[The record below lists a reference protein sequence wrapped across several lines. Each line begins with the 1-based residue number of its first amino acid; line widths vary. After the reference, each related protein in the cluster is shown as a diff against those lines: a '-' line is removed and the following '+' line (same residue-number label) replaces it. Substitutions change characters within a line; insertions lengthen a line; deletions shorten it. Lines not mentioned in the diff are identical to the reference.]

1 MQNRSM
7 IASKKAFSLIVGISF
22 IGATILLGIQSGKDS
37 RFVVWFGLASA
48 IAAPLGLAQIAS
60 IFNRWDSEI
69 ITRLAKVPEIERLVN
84 EARTQEEK
92 IQLLE
97 EERLRLADIV
107 RIESRR
113 QAILDRIDSLERDA
127 FRILDELTFLDKEV
141 IVLDDNVGKSP
152 ASSEIRRLRER
163 VKARNDGDVII
174 RLGARSYRIDRDI
187 VKALPFGVGNSLL
200 AYFRIAESLQSG
212 FFGRSTR

>member
-1 MQNRSM
+1 M
-7 IASKKAFSLIVGISF
+7 IALRKAFSLIMGIF
-22 IGATILLGIQSGKDS
+22 LIGATILLGIQSGKDS

-48 IAAPLGLAQIAS
+48 IAAPLGLAQLAS

-69 ITRLAKVPEIERLVN
+69 ITRLTKVPEIEKLMH

-107 RIESRR
+107 RFESRR

-127 FRILDELTFLDKEV
+127 TRILDELAFLDREV
-141 IVLDDNVGKSP
+141 VIFDENVGKSP
-152 ASSEIRRLRER
+152 ASSEIRQLRER

-187 VKALPFGVGNSLL
+187 VKALPFGLGNSIL
-200 AYFRIAESLQSG
+200 AYFRIAESLGSRI
-212 FFGRSTR
+212 FGRSTR

>member
-1 MQNRSM
+1 MQNRLM
-7 IASKKAFSLIVGISF
+7 IASKKVFSLIVGIFF

-174 RLGARSYRIDRDI
+174 RLGERSYRIDRDI
-187 VKALPFGVGNSLL
+187 VKALPFGLGNSLL
-200 AYFRIAESLQSG
+200 AYFRIVESLQSG
-212 FFGRSTR
+212 ISGRYTR

>member
-1 MQNRSM
+1 M
-7 IASKKAFSLIVGISF
+7 IVLRKASSLITGILL
-22 IGATILLGIQSGKDS
+22 IGAIIFLGIQSGKDS

-48 IAAPLGLAQIAS
+48 IAAPLGLAQFAS
-60 IFNRWDSEI
+60 IFNRWDSEL

-107 RIESRR
+107 RFESRR

-127 FRILDELTFLDKEV
+127 TRILDELAFLDKEV
-141 IVLDDNVGKSP
+141 VTFDESIGKSP
-152 ASSEIRRLRER
+152 ASSEIRQLRER

-174 RLGARSYRIDRDI
+174 RLGTRNYRVDRDI
-187 VKALPFGVGNSLL
+187 VKAVPFDLGNSIL
-200 AYFRIAESLQSG
+200 AYFRIVESLESRI
-212 FFGRSTR
+212 FRRSTR

>member
-1 MQNRSM
+1 
-7 IASKKAFSLIVGISF
+7 LGIF
-22 IGATILLGIQSGKDS
+22 LIGATILLGIHSGKDS

-48 IAAPLGLAQIAS
+48 IAAPLGLAQLAS

-69 ITRLAKVPEIERLVN
+69 ITRLAKVPEIEKLMN

-107 RIESRR
+107 RFESRR

-127 FRILDELTFLDKEV
+127 TRILDELAFLDREV
-141 IVLDDNVGKSP
+141 VIFDENVGKSP
-152 ASSEIRRLRER
+152 ASSEIRQLRER

-187 VKALPFGVGNSLL
+187 VKALPFGLGNSIL
-200 AYFRIAESLQSG
+200 AYFRIAESLGSRI
-212 FFGRSTR
+212 FGRSAR

>member
-1 MQNRSM
+1 M
-7 IASKKAFSLIVGISF
+7 KKGFSLIMGILL
-22 IGATILLGIQSGKDS
+22 IGATILLGIKSGRDS

-48 IAAPLGLAQIAS
+48 IAAPLGLTQLAS

-69 ITRLAKVPEIERLVN
+69 ITRLAKVPEIEKLVN

-127 FRILDELTFLDKEV
+127 TRILDELTFLDKEV
-141 IVLDDNVGKSP
+141 VIFDENVGKSP
-152 ASSEIRRLRER
+152 ASSEIRQLRER

-187 VKALPFGVGNSLL
+187 VKALPFGLGNLIL
-200 AYFRIAESLQSG
+200 AYFRIAESLESRI
-212 FFGRSTR
+212 FRRSSQ

>member
-1 MQNRSM
+1 M
-7 IASKKAFSLIVGISF
+7 IALRKAFSLIMGIF
-22 IGATILLGIQSGKDS
+22 LIGATILLGIQSGKDS

-48 IAAPLGLAQIAS
+48 IAAPLGLAQLAS

-69 ITRLAKVPEIERLVN
+69 ITRLAKVPEIEKLVN

-107 RIESRR
+107 RFESRR

-127 FRILDELTFLDKEV
+127 TRILDELAFLDKEV
-141 IVLDDNVGKSP
+141 VIFDENAGKSP
-152 ASSEIRRLRER
+152 ASSEIR
-163 VKARNDGDVII
+163 
-174 RLGARSYRIDRDI
+174 
-187 VKALPFGVGNSLL
+187 
-200 AYFRIAESLQSG
+200 
-212 FFGRSTR
+212 

>member
-1 MQNRSM
+1 M
-7 IASKKAFSLIVGISF
+7 IALRKAFSLIMGIF
-22 IGATILLGIQSGKDS
+22 LIGATILLGIQSGKDS

-48 IAAPLGLAQIAS
+48 IAAPLGLAQLAS

-69 ITRLAKVPEIERLVN
+69 ITRLAKVPEIEKLMN

-107 RIESRR
+107 RFESRR

-127 FRILDELTFLDKEV
+127 TRILDELAFLDREV
-141 IVLDDNVGKSP
+141 VIFDQNVGKSP
-152 ASSEIRRLRER
+152 ASSEIRQLRER

-174 RLGARSYRIDRDI
+174 RLGARSYRVDRDI
-187 VKALPFGVGNSLL
+187 VKALPFGLGNSIL
-200 AYFRIAESLQSG
+200 AYFRIAESLGSRI
-212 FFGRSTR
+212 FGRSTR

>member
-1 MQNRSM
+1 M
-7 IASKKAFSLIVGISF
+7 IALRKAFSLIMGIF
-22 IGATILLGIQSGKDS
+22 LIGATIHLGIQSGKDS

-48 IAAPLGLAQIAS
+48 IAAPLGLAQLAS

-69 ITRLAKVPEIERLVN
+69 ITRLAKVPEIEKLMN

-107 RIESRR
+107 RFESRR

-127 FRILDELTFLDKEV
+127 TRILDELAFLDREV
-141 IVLDDNVGKSP
+141 VLFDENVGKSP
-152 ASSEIRRLRER
+152 ASSEIRQLRER

-187 VKALPFGVGNSLL
+187 VKALPFGLGNSIL
-200 AYFRIAESLQSG
+200 AYFRIAESLGSRI
-212 FFGRSTR
+212 FGRSTR

>member
-1 MQNRSM
+1 M
-7 IASKKAFSLIVGISF
+7 IALRKAFSLIMGIF
-22 IGATILLGIQSGKDS
+22 LIGATILLGIQSGKDS

-48 IAAPLGLAQIAS
+48 IAAPLGLAQLAS

-69 ITRLAKVPEIERLVN
+69 ITRLTKVPEIEKLMN

-107 RIESRR
+107 RFESRR

-127 FRILDELTFLDKEV
+127 TRILDELAFLDREV
-141 IVLDDNVGKSP
+141 VIFDENVGKSP
-152 ASSEIRRLRER
+152 ASSEIRQLRER

-187 VKALPFGVGNSLL
+187 VKALPFGLGNSIL
-200 AYFRIAESLQSG
+200 AYFRIAESLGSRI
-212 FFGRSTR
+212 FGRSTR

>member
-1 MQNRSM
+1 
-7 IASKKAFSLIVGISF
+7 
-22 IGATILLGIQSGKDS
+22 
-37 RFVVWFGLASA
+37 
-48 IAAPLGLAQIAS
+48 LAQIAT

-69 ITRLAKVPEIERLVN
+69 IARLAKVPENERLVN

-113 QAILDRIDSLERDA
+113 QAILGRIDSLERDA

-141 IVLDDNVGKSP
+141 IVLDDNVGKGP
-152 ASSEIRRLRER
+152 AS
-163 VKARNDGDVII
+163 
-174 RLGARSYRIDRDI
+174 RD
-187 VKALPFGVGNSLL
+187 S
-200 AYFRIAESLQSG
+200 
-212 FFGRSTR
+212 

>member
-1 MQNRSM
+1 M
-7 IASKKAFSLIVGISF
+7 IALRKAFSFILGIF
-22 IGATILLGIQSGKDS
+22 LIGATILLGIQSGKDS

-48 IAAPLGLAQIAS
+48 IAAPLGLAQLAS

-69 ITRLAKVPEIERLVN
+69 ITRLAKVPEIEKLMN

-97 EERLRLADIV
+97 DERLRLADIV
-107 RIESRR
+107 RFESRR

-127 FRILDELTFLDKEV
+127 TRILDELAFLDREV
-141 IVLDDNVGKSP
+141 VIFDENVGKSP
-152 ASSEIRRLRER
+152 ASSEIRQLRER

-187 VKALPFGVGNSLL
+187 VKALPFGLGNSIL
-200 AYFRIAESLQSG
+200 AYFRIAESLGSRI
-212 FFGRSTR
+212 FGRSTR

>member
-1 MQNRSM
+1 M
-7 IASKKAFSLIVGISF
+7 IALRKAFSLIMGIF
-22 IGATILLGIQSGKDS
+22 LIGATILLGIQSGKDS

-48 IAAPLGLAQIAS
+48 IAAPLGLAQLAS

-69 ITRLAKVPEIERLVN
+69 ITRLTKVPEIEKLMN

-107 RIESRR
+107 RFESRR

-127 FRILDELTFLDKEV
+127 TRILDELAFLDREV
-141 IVLDDNVGKSP
+141 VIFDENVGKSP
-152 ASSEIRRLRER
+152 ASSEIRQLRER

-174 RLGARSYRIDRDI
+174 RLGARSYRVDRDI
-187 VKALPFGVGNSLL
+187 VKALPFGLGNSIL
-200 AYFRIAESLQSG
+200 AYFRIAESLGSRI
-212 FFGRSTR
+212 FGRSTR

>member
-1 MQNRSM
+1 M
-7 IASKKAFSLIVGISF
+7 IALRKAFSLILGIF
-22 IGATILLGIQSGKDS
+22 LIGATILLGIHSGKDS

-48 IAAPLGLAQIAS
+48 IAAPLGLAQLAS

-69 ITRLAKVPEIERLVN
+69 ITRLAKVPEIEKLMN

-107 RIESRR
+107 RFESRR
-113 QAILDRIDSLERDA
+113 QAILDCIDSLERDA
-127 FRILDELTFLDKEV
+127 TRILDELAFLDREV
-141 IVLDDNVGKSP
+141 VIFDENVGKSP
-152 ASSEIRRLRER
+152 ASSEIRQLRER

-187 VKALPFGVGNSLL
+187 VKALPFGLGNSIL
-200 AYFRIAESLQSG
+200 AYFRIAESLGSRI
-212 FFGRSTR
+212 FGRSTR

>member
-1 MQNRSM
+1 M
-7 IASKKAFSLIVGISF
+7 IALRKASSLIVGIF
-22 IGATILLGIQSGKDS
+22 LLAATILLVIQSGKDS
-37 RFVVWFGLASA
+37 LFVVWFGLASA
-48 IAAPLGLAQIAS
+48 IASPLGLAQFAS

-107 RIESRR
+107 PFESRR

-127 FRILDELTFLDKEV
+127 TRILDELAFLDKE
-141 IVLDDNVGKSP
+141 
-152 ASSEIRRLRER
+152 A
-163 VKARNDGDVII
+163 VII
-174 RLGARSYRIDRDI
+174 D
-187 VKALPFGVGNSLL
+187 
-200 AYFRIAESLQSG
+200 
-212 FFGRSTR
+212 

>member
-1 MQNRSM
+1 M
-7 IASKKAFSLIVGISF
+7 IALRKAFSLIMGIF
-22 IGATILLGIQSGKDS
+22 LIGATILLGIQSGKDS

-48 IAAPLGLAQIAS
+48 IAAPLGLAQLAS

-69 ITRLAKVPEIERLVN
+69 ITRLAKVPEIEKLMN

-107 RIESRR
+107 RFESRR

-127 FRILDELTFLDKEV
+127 TRILDELAFLDREV
-141 IVLDDNVGKSP
+141 VIFDENVGKSP
-152 ASSEIRRLRER
+152 ASSEIRQLRER

-187 VKALPFGVGNSLL
+187 VKALPFGLGNSIL
-200 AYFRIAESLQSG
+200 AYFRIAESLGSRI
-212 FFGRSTR
+212 FGRSTR

>member
-1 MQNRSM
+1 M
-7 IASKKAFSLIVGISF
+7 IALRKAFSLIMGIF
-22 IGATILLGIQSGKDS
+22 LIGATILLGIQSGKDS

-48 IAAPLGLAQIAS
+48 IAAPLGLAQLAS
-60 IFNRWDSEI
+60 IFNKWDSEI
-69 ITRLAKVPEIERLVN
+69 ITRLAKVPEIEKLMN

-107 RIESRR
+107 RFESRR

-127 FRILDELTFLDKEV
+127 TRILDELAFLDREV
-141 IVLDDNVGKSP
+141 VIFDENVGKSP
-152 ASSEIRRLRER
+152 ASSEIRQVRER
-163 VKARNDGDVII
+163 VKSRNDGDVII

-187 VKALPFGVGNSLL
+187 VKALPFGLGNSIL
-200 AYFRIAESLQSG
+200 AYFRIAESLGSRI
-212 FFGRSTR
+212 FGRSTR

>member
-1 MQNRSM
+1 M
-7 IASKKAFSLIVGISF
+7 IALRKAFSVIVGIF
-22 IGATILLGIQSGKDS
+22 LIGATIFLGIQSGKDS

-48 IAAPLGLAQIAS
+48 IAAPLGLAQLAS

-69 ITRLAKVPEIERLVN
+69 ITRLAKVPEIEKLVN

-107 RIESRR
+107 RFESRR

-127 FRILDELTFLDKEV
+127 TRIFDELAFLDKEV
-141 IVLDDNVGKSP
+141 VIFDENVGKSP
-152 ASSEIRRLRER
+152 ASSEIRQLRER

-187 VKALPFGVGNSLL
+187 VKALPFGLGNSIL
-200 AYFRIAESLQSG
+200 AYFRITESLESRI
-212 FFGRSTR
+212 FRRSTR

>member
-1 MQNRSM
+1 M
-7 IASKKAFSLIVGISF
+7 IALRKAFSLIMGIF
-22 IGATILLGIQSGKDS
+22 LIGATIHLGIQSGKDS

-48 IAAPLGLAQIAS
+48 IAAPLGLAQLAS

-69 ITRLAKVPEIERLVN
+69 ITRLAKVPEIEKLMN

-107 RIESRR
+107 RFESRR

-127 FRILDELTFLDKEV
+127 TRILDELAFLDREV
-141 IVLDDNVGKSP
+141 VLFDENVGKSP
-152 ASSEIRRLRER
+152 ASSEIRQLRER

-174 RLGARSYRIDRDI
+174 RLGARIYRIDRDI
-187 VKALPFGVGNSLL
+187 VKALPFGLGNSIL
-200 AYFRIAESLQSG
+200 AYFRIAESLGSRI
-212 FFGRSTR
+212 FGRSTR

>member
-1 MQNRSM
+1 MP
-7 IASKKAFSLIVGISF
+7 L

-48 IAAPLGLAQIAS
+48 IAAPLGLAQLAS

-69 ITRLAKVPEIERLVN
+69 ITRLTKVPEIEKLMN

-107 RIESRR
+107 RFESRR

-127 FRILDELTFLDKEV
+127 TRILDELAFLDREV
-141 IVLDDNVGKSP
+141 VIFDENVGKSP
-152 ASSEIRRLRER
+152 ASSEIRQLRER

-174 RLGARSYRIDRDI
+174 RLGARSYRVDRDI
-187 VKALPFGVGNSLL
+187 VKALPFGLGNSIL
-200 AYFRIAESLQSG
+200 AYFRIAESLGSRI
-212 FFGRSTR
+212 FGRSTR

>member
-1 MQNRSM
+1 M
-7 IASKKAFSLIVGISF
+7 
-22 IGATILLGIQSGKDS
+22 
-37 RFVVWFGLASA
+37 
-48 IAAPLGLAQIAS
+48 AQIAS

-141 IVLDDNVGKSP
+141 IVLDDNVRKSP

-187 VKALPFGVGNSLL
+187 VKALPFGLGNSLL
-200 AYFRIAESLQSG
+200 AYFRIVESLQSG
-212 FFGRSTR
+212 ILGRSKR